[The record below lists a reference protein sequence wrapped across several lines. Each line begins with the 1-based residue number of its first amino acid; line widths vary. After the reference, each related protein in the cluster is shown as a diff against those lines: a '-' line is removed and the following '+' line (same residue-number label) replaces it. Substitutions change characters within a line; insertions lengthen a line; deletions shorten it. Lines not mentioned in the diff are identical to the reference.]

1 MFGKSHSEKTV
12 TSRRYERAVTSY
24 NAGEYDKALREY
36 FDALASGELDA
47 AERYLSYVGVA
58 LCYIVEKSY
67 DSAMRYLDYALKQ
80 NDEHYRAYFEYGR
93 VYFAQNEFESAL
105 KYFEQAV
112 NREKEDVWTWY
123 YYGVSYYHLKR
134 YREAVNALKI
144 AHALKSEKGSNE
156 TVDIWEALDKA
167 EFYIIKEEGKKYFEE
182 KNFAAAI
189 EKYDTFLYKKGG
201 HSQSFFPKNKDLR
214 DEIKWLRGKCF
225 LELGQTDKAIS
236 DFESVVWYSSNRTV
250 RLNAYLDLG
259 ICHFNNRDFESA
271 SMCFSKG
278 LQICNEKKTT
288 NAPIDMSIDISFGAF
303 IEFIYYEGRLLSSF
317 SHREQI
323 HIFST
328 WSQWTQIQISY
339 LKKDFQGALN
349 LLESLDPIR
358 ADMRTGRIIMRG
370 KTLYLLG
377 RYEEAITCLK
387 EMLEDNGY
395 GIDAYGYI
403 GCSYQKMGLHERALR
418 YFEGGKQKGTTNDVT
433 VWISSGDCYSSLK
446 QYEKAIETYR
456 KALECLD
463 INDESCITEIEVKI
477 KSAKQNMEQNEAKKR
492 PTHITI
498 QGNNSAPIN
507 IGGIQAT
514 DDSIINR
521 PTIQMEEEEVIT
533 AFCPQCGCR
542 VDAEDR
548 FCRKCG
554 GMLK

>member
-1 MFGKSHSEKTV
+1 
-12 TSRRYERAVTSY
+12 
-24 NAGEYDKALREY
+24 
-36 FDALASGELDA
+36 
-47 AERYLSYVGVA
+47 
-58 LCYIVEKSY
+58 
-67 DSAMRYLDYALKQ
+67 
-80 NDEHYRAYFEYGR
+80 
-93 VYFAQNEFESAL
+93 
-105 KYFEQAV
+105 
-112 NREKEDVWTWY
+112 
-123 YYGVSYYHLKR
+123 
-134 YREAVNALKI
+134 
-144 AHALKSEKGSNE
+144 
-156 TVDIWEALDKA
+156 
-167 EFYIIKEEGKKYFEE
+167 
-182 KNFAAAI
+182 
-189 EKYDTFLYKKGG
+189 
-201 HSQSFFPKNKDLR
+201 
-214 DEIKWLRGKCF
+214 
-225 LELGQTDKAIS
+225 
-236 DFESVVWYSSNRTV
+236 
-250 RLNAYLDLG
+250 
-259 ICHFNNRDFESA
+259 
-271 SMCFSKG
+271 
-278 LQICNEKKTT
+278 
-288 NAPIDMSIDISFGAF
+288 
-303 IEFIYYEGRLLSSF
+303 
-317 SHREQI
+317 
-323 HIFST
+323 
-328 WSQWTQIQISY
+328 
-339 LKKDFQGALN
+339 
-349 LLESLDPIR
+349 
-358 ADMRTGRIIMRG
+358 MRG

-387 EMLEDNGY
+387 ERLEDNGY

-554 GMLK
+554 GKLK